1 MVTLIGFIG
10 IVIALYSIKLK
21 FFSESKEELEHLK
34 IQFRATQ
41 ILSMDLQYELEKI
54 IKKIIL
60 GTVNSIIE

>member
-34 IQFRATQ
+34 IQFRAIQT
-41 ILSMDLQYELEKI
+41 LSMDLQYELEKI
-54 IKKIIL
+54 IKK
-60 GTVNSIIE
+60 